1 MTCFHEQVFSH
12 IDHCLVCIYNKKNPK
27 VRCCLDKL
35 NLQLC
40 VDRLMDSKS
49 PALDTVKMQVYFDM
63 NYTTRADFLQEH
75 RRVLESRL
83 QPVIREITDSRART
97 REELESLYRKIVSA
111 VLLRSGLGS
120 PTDITVVREATGRK
134 VGTFNL

>member
-1 MTCFHEQVFSH
+1 
-12 IDHCLVCIYNKKNPK
+12 
-27 VRCCLDKL
+27 
-35 NLQLC
+35 
-40 VDRLMDSKS
+40 
-49 PALDTVKMQVYFDM
+49 MQVYFDM